1 MKFVHTTYTQLIN
14 LIQEYGFNSIIDS
27 LVYYVNLDEDEWE
40 DEPNEGEVEKCLKEI
55 LRNNSKEILN
65 LYLLKL
71 IYLYQKKNFEIYN
84 NYDTYMIMEEERL
97 KRQLEI
103 ERKKEEERKRKEEEE
118 KERLRK
124 LKKEEKRKKRKEE
137 KRRRKEEKRKRK
149 EEKRKRKEEK
159 RKKKEEKNKK
169 KNDKKEEMTW
179 KLVPTYEDYLKI
191 S

>member
-1 MKFVHTTYTQLIN
+1 MHTAYTQLIN
-14 LIQEYGFNSIIDS
+14 LIQEYGFNSIIDL

-40 DEPNEGEVEKCLKEI
+40 DEPDEGEVEKILKEI

-137 KRRRKEEKRKRK
+137 KRRRKEEKKKRK

-169 KNDKKEEMTW
+169 KTDKKEEMNW